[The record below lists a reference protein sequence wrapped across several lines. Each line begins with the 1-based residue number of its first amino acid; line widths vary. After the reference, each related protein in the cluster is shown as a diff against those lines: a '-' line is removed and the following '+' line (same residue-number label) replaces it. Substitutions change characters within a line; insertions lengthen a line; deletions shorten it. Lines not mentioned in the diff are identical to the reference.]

1 MPPRSVLL
9 SLASAY
15 FVLGVASLA
24 IIGLVPPIAR
34 DLGVAPASVALLVT
48 AFALTYAV
56 ASPVSQ
62 MLIGHWD
69 RRRLILTGLG
79 LMALGLVGSGLAPSY
94 ATLFIS
100 RMVMAVGAV
109 LVGPMASAT
118 AASLAHPAERGAALG
133 TVFGGMTMATV
144 LGVPA
149 SGWMGSAVGWRE
161 TMGVLAL
168 ITVAGAVWVRLAVP
182 GDSRGQRS
190 SFADIKELL
199 GDRPVAAALGVGLFQ
214 IAAQFVTYAL
224 VGAYLTENF
233 DVPQALIPLG
243 LALFGI
249 GGVVGNAVASRLMLR
264 IAPARMVGIGLCA
277 LAAVM
282 LAFILAPIL
291 TPSGPWLAMMLMLLW
306 AIAGVSPMA
315 SGQAWLIQMAPGNLV
330 LALNAAG
337 MYVGIAG
344 GSAISGLTH
353 TLVGSWAMPFA
364 SLAVVGLAGLSYRI
378 ARKGKRP

>member
-1 MPPRSVLL
+1 
-9 SLASAY
+9 
-15 FVLGVASLA
+15 
-24 IIGLVPPIAR
+24 
-34 DLGVAPASVALLVT
+34 
-48 AFALTYAV
+48 
-56 ASPVSQ
+56 
-62 MLIGHWD
+62 
-69 RRRLILTGLG
+69 
-79 LMALGLVGSGLAPSY
+79 
-94 ATLFIS
+94 
-100 RMVMAVGAV
+100 V

-182 GDSRGQRS
+182 GGSRGQRS
-190 SFADIKELL
+190 SLADIKELL

-233 DVPQALIPLG
+233 AVPPALIPLG

-249 GGVVGNAVASRLMLR
+249 GGVVGNAVATRLMLR
-264 IAPARMVGIGLCA
+264 VAPARMVGIGLCA

-282 LAFILAPIL
+282 LAFTVAP
-291 TPSGPWLAMMLMLLW
+291 PWAWLSMVLMLLW

-378 ARKGKRP
+378 ARKGKRA

>member
-15 FVLGVASLA
+15 FVLGVSSLA
-24 IIGLVPPIAR
+24 IVGLVPPIAR
-34 DLGVAPASVALLVT
+34 DLGVAPASVAFLVT

-56 ASPVSQ
+56 ASPISQ
-62 MLIGHWD
+62 ILVGHWD

-79 LMALGLVGSGLAPSY
+79 LMALGLAGSGLAPDY
-94 ATLFIS
+94 ATLFFA

-109 LVGPMASAT
+109 LIGPMASAT
-118 AASLAHPAERGAALG
+118 AASLAQPAQRGAALG

-144 LGVPA
+144 IGVPA
-149 SGWMGSAVGWRE
+149 SGWMGGAVGWRE
-161 TMGVLAL
+161 TMGLLAL
-168 ITVAGAVWVRLAVP
+168 LAIAGAAWVRLAVP
-182 GDSRGQRS
+182 GHSRGQRS
-190 SFADIKELL
+190 TPADILALL
-199 GDRPVAAALGVGLFQ
+199 GERPVAAALGVGLFQ
-214 IAAQFVTYAL
+214 IAAQFATYAL
-224 VGAYLTENF
+224 VGAYLAENF
-233 DVPQALIPLG
+233 AVPQALIPLS

-249 GGVVGNAVASRLMLR
+249 GGVVGNAVATRLLLR
-264 IAPARMVGIGLCA
+264 IAPARMVGIGLVA
-277 LAAVM
+277 LAVVM
-282 LAFILAPIL
+282 LAFILAP
-291 TPSGPWLAMMLMLLW
+291 PWAWLALVLMLAW
-306 AIAGVSPMA
+306 SIAGVSPMA

-353 TLVGSWAMPFA
+353 ALVGSWAMPLA

-378 ARKGKRP
+378 ARRGMRA

>member
-24 IIGLVPPIAR
+24 IVGLVPPIAR
-34 DLGVAPASVALLVT
+34 DLDVAPASVALLVT

-56 ASPVSQ
+56 ASPLSQ

-79 LMALGLVGSGLAPSY
+79 LMALSLIGSGLAPGY
-94 ATLFIS
+94 AELFVS

-118 AASLAHPAERGAALG
+118 
-133 TVFGGMTMATV
+133 VI
-144 LGVPA
+144 GVPA

-168 ITVAGAVWVRLAVP
+168 ITVAGAIWVRLAVP
-182 GDSRGQRS
+182 GDGRGQRS
-190 SFADIKELL
+190 SLADIRALL
-199 GDRPVAAALGVGLFQ
+199 RDRPVAGALGVGLFQ
-214 IAAQFVTYAL
+214 IAAQFATYAL
-224 VGAYLTENF
+224 VGVYLTEQF
-233 DVPQALIPLG
+233 AMPQALIPLA
-243 LALFGI
+243 LAVFGI
-249 GGVVGNAVASRLMLR
+249 GGVAGNAMATRLMLR
-264 IAPARMVGIGLCA
+264 IAPARMVGIGLFA
-277 LAAVM
+277 LAGTM
-282 LAFILAPIL
+282 LAFILAP
-291 TPSGPWLAMMLMLLW
+291 PWAWLALLLMLLW
-306 AIAGVSPMA
+306 AVAGVSPMA

-330 LALNAAG
+330 LALNAAA

-344 GSAISGLTH
+344 GSALSGLTQR
-353 TLVGSWAMPFA
+353 LVGSWAMPFA
-364 SLAVVGLAGLSYRI
+364 SLAVVGLAGLSYRF
-378 ARKGKRP
+378 ARRSLAR

>member
-15 FVLGVASLA
+15 FVLGVSSLA
-24 IIGLVPPIAR
+24 IVGLVPPIAR
-34 DLGVAPASVALLVT
+34 DLEVPPASVALLVT

-79 LMALGLVGSGLAPSY
+79 LMTLGLVGSGLAPSY
-94 ATLFIS
+94 ATLFVS

-118 AASLAHPAERGAALG
+118 AASLAHPAERGAALA

-168 ITVAGAVWVRLAVP
+168 VTMVGAVWVRLAVP
-182 GDSRGQRS
+182 GNSRGQRS
-190 SFADIKELL
+190 SLADIGRLL
-199 GDRPVAAALGVGLFQ
+199 GNRPIAAALGVGLFQ
-214 IAAQFVTYAL
+214 IAAQFATYAL

-233 DVPQALIPLG
+233 SVPPALIPLG

-249 GGVVGNAVASRLMLR
+249 GGVVGNAVAARLMMKV
-264 IAPARMVGIGLCA
+264 APARMVGVGLCA

-282 LAFILAPIL
+282 LAFLLAP
-291 TPSGPWLAMMLMLLW
+291 PWAWLALVLMLLW

-315 SGQAWLIQMAPGNLV
+315 AGQAWLIQMAPGNLV
-330 LALNAAG
+330 LALNAAA

-344 GSAISGLTH
+344 GSAVSGLTH
-353 TLVGSWAMPFA
+353 AWVGSWAMPLA

-378 ARKGKRP
+378 ARRSQAR

>member
-94 ATLFIS
+94 ATLFVS

-182 GDSRGQRS
+182 GGSRGQRS
-190 SFADIKELL
+190 SLADIKELL

-233 DVPQALIPLG
+233 AVPPALIPLG

-249 GGVVGNAVASRLMLR
+249 GGVVGNAVATRLMLR
-264 IAPARMVGIGLCA
+264 VAPARMVGIGLCA

-282 LAFILAPIL
+282 LAFTVAP
-291 TPSGPWLAMMLMLLW
+291 PWAWLSMVLMLLW

-378 ARKGKRP
+378 ARKGKRA

>member
-15 FVLGVASLA
+15 FVLGVSSLA
-24 IIGLVPPIAR
+24 IVGLVPPIAR
-34 DLGVAPASVALLVT
+34 DLGVAPASVAFLVT
-48 AFALTYAV
+48 AFALTYAI
-56 ASPVSQ
+56 ASPISQ
-62 MLIGHWD
+62 ILVGHWD
-69 RRRLILTGLG
+69 RRRLIMTGLG
-79 LMALGLVGSGLAPSY
+79 LMALGLAGSGLAPDY
-94 ATLFIS
+94 ATLFFA

-118 AASLAHPAERGAALG
+118 AASLAQPAQRGAALG

-144 LGVPA
+144 IGVPT

-161 TMGVLAL
+161 TMGLLAL
-168 ITVAGAVWVRLAVP
+168 LAVAGAAWVRLAVP
-182 GDSRGQRS
+182 GHSRGQRS
-190 SFADIKELL
+190 TPADILALL
-199 GDRPVAAALGVGLFQ
+199 SERPVAAALGVGLFQ
-214 IAAQFVTYAL
+214 IAAQFATYAL
-224 VGAYLTENF
+224 VGAYLAENF
-233 DVPQALIPLG
+233 AVPPALIPLA

-249 GGVVGNAVASRLMLR
+249 GGVVGNAVATRLLLR

-282 LAFILAPIL
+282 LAFILAPML
-291 TPSGPWLAMMLMLLW
+291 ASPGAWLALVLMLAW
-306 AIAGVSPMA
+306 SVAGVSPMA
-315 SGQAWLIQMAPGNLV
+315 SGQAWLIQLAPGNLV

-344 GSAISGLTH
+344 GSAVSGLTH
-353 TLVGSWAMPFA
+353 ALVGSWAMPLA

-378 ARKGKRP
+378 ARRGMRA